1 MVICRW
7 LPVQLLMHCDPTHKK
22 KTILGHTDGWIT
34 ECSGLSGCCCFEG
47 LHLIQQSQ
55 SKKDH
60 DKLEHIGKWP
70 PSSPSTED
78 MRESEK
84 KPTYFS
90 RSQEGFDGIS
100 ESVFDWHLGPNNLK
114 CSLKHEIL
122 SSTCEWIYFLKKC
135 PDVYVFKHLQTT
147 GTERLQVIF
156 QMEGLSYCRPRSM
169 AYAIHPRMKLK
180 PHEARFQDN

>member
-1 MVICRW
+1 MNLR
-7 LPVQLLMHCDPTHKK
+7 VQWSLWMLL
-22 KTILGHTDGWIT
+22 L
-34 ECSGLSGCCCFEG
+34 LYFFEG

-90 RSQEGFDGIS
+90 LSQEGFDGTS
-100 ESVFDWHLGPNNLK
+100 ESAF
-114 CSLKHEIL
+114 E
-122 SSTCEWIYFLKKC
+122 
-135 PDVYVFKHLQTT
+135 
-147 GTERLQVIF
+147 
-156 QMEGLSYCRPRSM
+156 
-169 AYAIHPRMKLK
+169 
-180 PHEARFQDN
+180 